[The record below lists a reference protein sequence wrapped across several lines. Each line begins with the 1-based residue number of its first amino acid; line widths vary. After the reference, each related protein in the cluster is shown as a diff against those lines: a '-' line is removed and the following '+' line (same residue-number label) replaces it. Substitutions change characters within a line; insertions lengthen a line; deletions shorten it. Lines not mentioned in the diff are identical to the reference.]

1 MYEEKKREPVKMQK
15 EHSSKPLSSDDD
27 HRLTIPII
35 STWWYLDHMD
45 KATLLKL
52 VNSETSIIIC
62 YELDTRCIF
71 YDLR

>member
-1 MYEEKKREPVKMQK
+1 
-15 EHSSKPLSSDDD
+15 
-27 HRLTIPII
+27 
-35 STWWYLDHMD
+35 MD

-52 VNSETSIIIC
+52 VNSETSIIIR